1 MPFCRLPRLGT
12 EGGCQNTRAAD
23 GALAGCW
30 QASSEGLWE
39 QGEIPHRCPSQL
51 LCEQRSAD
59 SGMATGW
66 AAGCLAPTHL
76 RRTLWL
82 RVCVFLAAGKVC
94 GPFPLPRRSLWSH
107 ETLLWPFSWR
117 MGSRGQACSTLCSAS
132 CLCASLTSVSGY
144 LCLGNIDRWAETS
157 RPQHKAPCKPV
168 VWNPGVHH

>member
-12 EGGCQNTRAAD
+12 EDGCQNTRAAD
-23 GALAGCW
+23 GALAAAGRLPPRGSESR
-30 QASSEGLWE
+30 ARYHTSAHHSSCVNREVL
-39 QGEIPHRCPSQL
+39 
-51 LCEQRSAD
+51 D

-82 RVCVFLAAGKVC
+82 RVYVFLAAGKVC
-94 GPFPLPRRSLWSH
+94 GPFPLPCRSLWSH

-117 MGSRGQACSTLCSAS
+117 MGSRGQACSTLCSAG